1 MESRYNDIAENL
13 KRIMYDIEEA
23 AHKAGRDPEEI
34 KLMAV
39 TKTVPAEVVNM
50 AVERGIALLGE
61 NRAQELL
68 AKYDD
73 YKKDSVNIHFI
84 GHLQTNKVKQIIDKV
99 SMIHS
104 VSSIKLAAEIDKQA
118 ASAGK
123 SCDVLIEVNVGEE
136 DSKSGV
142 SPAGVHEL
150 AAEISQL
157 KAVNLRGLMTI
168 PPICDDI
175 YESEVY
181 FERVYKLFV
190 DMQAKNVDN
199 RNIDIL
205 SMGMSQDFPAAIK
218 HGSNIIRIGTALFG
232 LRN

>member
-50 AVERGIALLGE
+50 AVAQGIALLGE